1 VRVLEVRHD
10 LINPPSN
17 VQRRGDRVYMSSS
30 KRPDQ
35 RISGYV
41 VGSNR
46 PSLCPPCCRRSKRA
60 PIPRAVW
67 IEASRNEGSTVAA
80 ISTSVWMLTLPP
92 YSSWLGC
99 LESLPMYIV
108 SIGPPT
114 PRASTLTLT
123 LVVVVTERFALSFWP
138 RTISMPAPSSLYPIS
153 SSGQILSWKKEST
166 TSDSSSSLNMTSAA
180 AGEQVDKLT

>member
-1 VRVLEVRHD
+1 MRVLEVRCD

-30 KRPDQ
+30 KSPDQ

-41 VGSNR
+41 VASNR
-46 PSLCPPCCRRSKRA
+46 PSLCPPCCRRRKRA

-67 IEASRNEGSTVAA
+67 IKGRRNEGSTVAA
-80 ISTSVWMLTLPP
+80 ISTSVWMLPLPL

-108 SIGPPT
+108 SIRPPT

-123 LVVVVTERFALSFWP
+123 LVAVATERFAL
-138 RTISMPAPSSLYPIS
+138 MPAPSSLYPIS
-153 SSGQILSWKKEST
+153 SSGQILSWKKVSM
-166 TSDSSSSLNMTSAA
+166 TSDSSSLNTTSAA